1 MKREYPSAPL
11 VGVGAIIRDGDRIL
25 LVRRNQEPSRG
36 RWTFPGGLVELGE
49 AIRDAAR
56 REVLEETGLV
66 VEIGEVAAVLD
77 QVLRDEG
84 GRVRYHYVIVDFMAR
99 PVGGRLQPGSD
110 VSQVCWA
117 GLADLEALDVTEKAA
132 EMLLQILPQILPQAS
147 EPAGG

>member
-1 MKREYPSAPL
+1 MKREYPPAPL

-56 REVLEETGLV
+56 REVLEETGLL

-77 QVLRDEG
+77 HVLRDEA

-99 PVGGRLQPGSD
+99 PVGGRLRPGSD

-132 EMLLQILPQILPQAS
+132 EMLWQILPQAPK
-147 EPAGG
+147 PAGG